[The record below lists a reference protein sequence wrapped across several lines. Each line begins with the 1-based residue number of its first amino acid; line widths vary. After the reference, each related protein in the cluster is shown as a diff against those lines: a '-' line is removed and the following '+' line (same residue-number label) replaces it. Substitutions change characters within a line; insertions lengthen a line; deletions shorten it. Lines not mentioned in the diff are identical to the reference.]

1 MIPPKVYEFL
11 QSYLYKID
19 LSYKQVIL
27 IKNFYMMLF
36 NANTHYNIGFIHME
50 LDLFDIAVN
59 NFADAIYSNTAFY
72 EAYYA
77 EGFVL
82 KHFGNIAQAEVD
94 YKRAIN

>member
-1 MIPPKVYEFL
+1 MNKLLDF
-11 QSYLYKID
+11 D
-19 LSYKQVIL
+19 A
-27 IKNFYMMLF
+27 F

-77 EGFVL
+77 RGICFETL
-82 KHFGNIAQAEVD
+82 GNIAQAEVD
-94 YKRAIN
+94 YKRAIEINPDYKYAKDALQNLKTNNQKYN